1 MLDKIGKS
9 RFHLFTNYMFCDKII
24 VLRSDFLM
32 NLNIESK
39 NDEMVI
45 ALVHYF
51 VTVENYTPIVVRGAK
66 DEVWLENMEGP
77 YRIIRINSNYIH
89 NIEQFNSDVLKMERV
104 MSQIKRK
111 TLSLNINTLNIL
123 VNVADDVKL
132 TRNKNIFSIKIDEV
146 EPNKNNKGISAVFPK
161 LANKLIKDKEGIELI
176 VNVTN
181 DINAKT
187 IHDNEVFSNIFKPK
201 KIIITPLLIFICMVM
216 FLLMYIVGNGSED
229 VYTLLYFGANSQA
242 LIKSG
247 EVWRLLTSVFLHIG
261 IAHLVVNMYSLFII
275 GKQLENFLGK
285 IKYVLV
291 FIISG
296 IVGSLLSAVVHDTV
310 SAGASGAIFGLLGA
324 LLYFGY
330 HYRLYLGSVLKS
342 QVIPV
347 ILINLMIG
355 FMLPGID
362 NFAHIGGLAGG
373 YLATMA
379 LGIPGKSNKTEQI
392 NGTVVLI
399 LLVLFLAFMLF
410 RVI

>member
-1 MLDKIGKS
+1 
-9 RFHLFTNYMFCDKII
+9 
-24 VLRSDFLM
+24 
-32 NLNIESK
+32 
-39 NDEMVI
+39 
-45 ALVHYF
+45 
-51 VTVENYTPIVVRGAK
+51 
-66 DEVWLENMEGP
+66 
-77 YRIIRINSNYIH
+77 
-89 NIEQFNSDVLKMERV
+89 